1 MRHFFI
7 TLYLLGISLFSSAQQ
22 EEKVA
27 LLITHYG
34 SSDPQTRALTLDVVT
49 REAQEAFP
57 QFTVREAYISPIVR
71 KRLAKEGVY
80 KDSPTD
86 ALLKLRAEGYRTIYV
101 QSTTLIE
108 GSEMTSVRRDADNLR
123 PFFKEIRV
131 GNPLLYSV
139 EDCEK
144 VIDILTAEQP
154 EKKEDIVYVG
164 HGNQLPSTATYA
176 MLDFMMKAHGL
187 KNFHVSTIE
196 GYPTLDAT
204 LLQLKE
210 TRPKSVTLVPLLL
223 VCGNHTKE
231 DIAGVWKTELE
242 KQGYQVNVRMQGLGE
257 NKAPFHL
264 FLKTKKQ
271 SILSHQESAM
281 LHMLPLYIAYI
292 NYILRHFYS
301 NKLLYIIS
309 NQHSLSHPNQVQSL
323 FALNRTL
330 LLHLCMF
337 RLNNHH

>member
-1 MRHFFI
+1 MKHLFI

-22 EEKVA
+22 EEKAA

-108 GSEMTSVRRDADNLR
+108 GSEMTSVRRDADKLR
-123 PFFKEIRV
+123 PFFKEIKV

-144 VIDILTAEQP
+144 VRYTDRRTAGKERRHCLCGARQP
-154 EKKEDIVYVG
+154 ATQ
-164 HGNQLPSTATYA
+164 HGY
-176 MLDFMMKAHGL
+176 
-187 KNFHVSTIE
+187 
-196 GYPTLDAT
+196 
-204 LLQLKE
+204 
-210 TRPKSVTLVPLLL
+210 
-223 VCGNHTKE
+223 
-231 DIAGVWKTELE
+231 
-242 KQGYQVNVRMQGLGE
+242 
-257 NKAPFHL
+257 
-264 FLKTKKQ
+264 
-271 SILSHQESAM
+271 
-281 LHMLPLYIAYI
+281 
-292 NYILRHFYS
+292 LRHARLHDES
-301 NKLLYIIS
+301 PWTEELPR
-309 NQHSLSHPNQVQSL
+309 QHH
-323 FALNRTL
+323 
-330 LLHLCMF
+330 
-337 RLNNHH
+337 